1 MSLGTCTNIL
11 MVLCR
16 WKMCYHNNIITFL
29 LGRCL
34 SDNFYV
40 RGDGT
45 RVYFFTQG
53 TIGSLLYLQ
62 SCVCD
67 IKKKECCFFISDE
80 LHSAF
85 TEAGLEK
92 VQNLVDRRLQVNR
105 GKQLT
110 MYRVWIQCK
119 YRKPHAPTPEAAD
132 GSTEHNHS

>member
-1 MSLGTCTNIL
+1 MYVVSIL
-11 MVLCR
+11 L
-16 WKMCYHNNIITFL
+16 L

-34 SDNFYV
+34 SENFYV

-53 TIGSLLYLQ
+53 KKNKDINSDLLGLL
-62 SCVCD
+62 CRTF
-67 IKKKECCFFISDE
+67 KKNYVYENISALSVSDE
-80 LHSAF
+80 LHEML

-92 VQNLVDRRLQVNR
+92 MQNLVDRRLQVNR

-119 YRKPHAPTPEAAD
+119 YRRAVAQPL
-132 GSTEHNHS
+132 